1 MEEIINNCKEAN
13 IICPNKRIYEFYLYA
28 KCLINLKKIYF
39 NNNINKSCEI
49 YLVDQECIDKIKDF
63 SGKNNKFIV
72 FFWNGQFDYDLY
84 FNKKI
89 IENNQ
94 NILPLI
100 IGNST
105 KIQTVKFD
113 KVYLDNKTKISGLG
127 IIRLLDIKFTFLKFI
142 LRFFLYPIYTI
153 KNLCFDKLI
162 FVGIG
167 TLKEYSY
174 FEKTFEN
181 SNKDLVNI
189 FKDYSQISNI
199 EDKEKY
205 LNSLQLNE
213 KFKKL
218 KMFEKCY
225 FLQSIFRDI
234 LIKKLLKFKN
244 FKCFSN
250 DKKLSIQRSFLFKNN
265 YFLDPGSKVGG
276 DYYNERTITYMVY
289 NKKFLRV
296 SFFSHEIIDDKSFN
310 SKINLMYKFLKKI
323 GDSKKINLPGKDLA
337 NEIQNLY
344 LQATQN
350 KNEIV

>member
-13 IICPNKRIYEFYLYA
+13 IICPDKRIYEFYIYSR
-28 KCLINLKKIYF
+28 CLLNLKKIYF
-39 NNNINKSCEI
+39 KNNINKSCEI

-63 SGKNNKFIV
+63 SGKNNKFII

-84 FNKKI
+84 FNKEI

-105 KIQTVKFD
+105 KIQTIKFD
-113 KVYLDNKTKISGLG
+113 KVYLHNKTIIFGLSM
-127 IIRLLDIKFTFLKFI
+127 IRLLDIKFTFLKVI
-142 LRFFLYPIYTI
+142 LRFFLRPIYTI
-153 KNLCFDKLI
+153 KNICFDKLI
-162 FVGIG
+162 FIGIG
-167 TLKEYSY
+167 RLKEDTY
-174 FEKTFEN
+174 FEKTFEKV
-181 SNKDLVNI
+181 NKNLINI
-189 FKDYSQISNI
+189 FYDYSQISNI
-199 EDKEKY
+199 ENKENY
-205 LNSLQLNE
+205 LSSLKSNE
-213 KFKKL
+213 KFKQL
-218 KMFEKCY
+218 KIYEKCY

-244 FKCFSN
+244 FKYFSN

-289 NKKFLRV
+289 NKKFLRI
-296 SFFSHEIIDDKSFN
+296 SFFSHETVDDKSFN

-344 LQATQN
+344 LQVNQN
-350 KNEIV
+350 KNEII